1 MLVLIQKTIS
11 PTAESVVQA
20 LGTARIRVECS
31 LSGTPMPEEVPGSED
46 FILWD
51 LSGFEPSE
59 SQEVAQELAKRQC
72 GLLVL
77 APCLDQ
83 TCQAVTRQAQAMGL
97 VMAPPQPGSLAQAL
111 DLAQTT
117 FARIVKLRMERDRLR
132 QEFADR
138 LLIDEAKRLLMRQ
151 KRLTEAEA
159 LRRMQR
165 FSRDTNQKLALVA
178 KRILAGYQIL
188 GGNQSRS

>member
-1 MLVLIQKTIS
+1 
-11 PTAESVVQA
+11 
-20 LGTARIRVECS
+20 
-31 LSGTPMPEEVPGSED
+31 
-46 FILWD
+46 
-51 LSGFEPSE
+51 
-59 SQEVAQELAKRQC
+59 
-72 GLLVL
+72 
-77 APCLDQ
+77 
-83 TCQAVTRQAQAMGL
+83 
-97 VMAPPQPGSLAQAL
+97 
-111 DLAQTT
+111 
-117 FARIVKLRMERDRLR
+117 MERDRLR